1 MILIRL
7 RYGFSFCFL
16 LFFFCKCTTSVSYSD
31 ESNLGFELTSSSKPL
46 KWTLNSN
53 SANKEYFNFL
63 DSSNRKA
70 GKYSLCISKNDSLP
84 NGFEFFTNSVP
95 AVLYGKKIKLSAYIK
110 TQNVSEGYG
119 GIWIR
124 VEGTNGSII
133 SFDNMNDNGVVGT
146 SDWHKVSIT
155 VPYDSENSEHIYFGG
170 LLTGKGKV
178 WFDDFNMQIDGKD
191 YGTLKTNLRINKTN
205 SFDSLYSHNVILSQ
219 TQISQLANIC
229 KVWGFL
235 KYYHSSINSINYNW
249 DFELLKAL
257 SEFTYCRSNA
267 EVSNMLERM
276 TDKLGKVN
284 INENTKAI
292 IDSTKSILQPNYNN
306 LFTEGGLRKS
316 LIIKLKEIKDNY
328 QINLDRKYIEL
339 GSAGN
344 PVFKNELIYKK
355 NSPDPSVRL
364 LSLFRYWN
372 MINYFYPYRNL
383 SIKDWNSQLNEFI
396 PIFLNASNKNSY
408 ILSSLNLISK
418 INDSHA
424 SIWNNKNLDSIKGLF
439 VLPFQTSFVEG
450 KLIAN
455 SFLNSSNSN
464 TSIRTGDIIES
475 INKVNTDSLVKR
487 FVPYT
492 PGSNYETILRE
503 LASPRGFLTR
513 SNLNESI
520 LKLRRNGISRIV
532 TVRNLPIATVD
543 QMSDFKNKNENRGY
557 FLFENSIGYINTGRL
572 SEMDLVSIQTSFKK
586 AKGIIFDLRC
596 YPSTFMPY
604 TYGLFLKKNATPFA
618 LLTGPDLILPGL
630 IKVKSIPNNGGL
642 SVNQFEGVVVLLVNS
657 ITQSQAEFTTMAL
670 QSREN
675 TIVIGSQTAGAD
687 GDVSSIIL
695 PGDINTAIS
704 GLGVYYPDFTPTQGR
719 GVKIDYVIKPT
730 IKGIQKGKDELLE
743 FAVKKILNEKF
754 IVNRNL
760 K

>member
-1 MILIRL
+1 MNLIRL
-7 RYGFSFCFL
+7 HFVFSFCFL
-16 LFFFCKCTTSVSYSD
+16 LFFFCKCTTNESYSD
-31 ESNLGFELTSSSKPL
+31 ENNLGFELINSGKPL
-46 KWTLNSN
+46 KWTLYTNA
-53 SANKEYFNFL
+53 ANKVYSNFL
-63 DSSNRKA
+63 DSTNKKT
-70 GKYSLCISKNDSLP
+70 GNYSICISKIDSLP
-84 NGFEFFTNSVP
+84 NCFEFFTNTVP
-95 AVLYGKKIKLSAYIK
+95 AVLYGKTIKLSAYIK

-133 SFDNMNDNGVVGT
+133 SFDNMNDKGVIGT

-155 VPYDSENSEHIYFGG
+155 VPYDSENSESIYFGG
-170 LLTGKGKV
+170 LLSGKGKV
-178 WFDDFNMQIDGKD
+178 WFDDFTMQIDGKD
-191 YGTLKTNLRINKTN
+191 YGTLKTNLRKKKIN
-205 SFDSLYSHNVILSQ
+205 SFDSIYSQNVILNQ
-219 TQISQLANIC
+219 TQINQLANIC

-235 KYYHSSINSINYNW
+235 KYYHSNINSINYNW
-249 DFELLKAL
+249 DFELLNAL
-257 SEFTYCRSNA
+257 SEFTYCSNNT

-284 INENTKAI
+284 ISVNTRAI
-292 IDSTKSILQPNYNN
+292 NDSSKTLLQPNYSN
-306 LFTEGGLRKS
+306 LFTEGNLSKS
-316 LIIKLKEIKDNY
+316 LINKLKEIKDNY
-328 QINLDRKYIEL
+328 QTNLDRKYIEL

-396 PIFLNASNKNSY
+396 PIFLNASDKNSY
-408 ILSSLNLISK
+408 TLSCLNLISK

-424 SIWNNKNLDSIKGLF
+424 SIWNNKNLDSLKGLF

-450 KLIAN
+450 KLIVN
-455 SFLNSSNSN
+455 GYLDSSNSN
-464 TSIRTGDIIES
+464 TSIKIGDIIEN

-487 FVPYT
+487 FIPYT
-492 PGSNYETILRE
+492 SGSNYEAILRE
-503 LASPRGFLTR
+503 LASSRGFLTR

-520 LKLRRNGISRIV
+520 LKLRRNEVSRIV
-532 TVRNLPIATVD
+532 TVRNLPIATVN

-557 FLFENSIGYINTGRL
+557 FLFENGIGYINTSRL
-572 SEMDLVSIQTSFKK
+572 NEMDLISIQTSFKM

-604 TYGLFLKKNATPFA
+604 TYGLFLKKNKTPFA
-618 LLTGPDLILPGL
+618 LLTGPDLMLPGL
-630 IKVKSIPNNGGL
+630 IKVKSILKNGGL
-642 SVNQFEGVVVLLVNS
+642 SVNQFEGDVVLLVNS

-670 QSREN
+670 QSRKN

-687 GDVSSIIL
+687 SDISSLVL

-719 GVKIDYVIKPT
+719 GVKIDYVINPT

-743 FAVKKILNEKF
+743 FAFKIILN
-754 IVNRNL
+754 
-760 K
+760 

>member
-1 MILIRL
+1 MRL
-7 RYGFSFCFL
+7 FYSYSFCAL
-16 LFFFCKCTTSVSYSD
+16 LFFFSECTTKESFSD
-31 ESNLGFELTSSSKPL
+31 ESNLGFELTSSNKPL
-46 KWTLNSN
+46 KWALNSN

-63 DSSNRKA
+63 DSTNRKT
-70 GKYSLCISKNDSLP
+70 GKYSLCISKIDSLP
-84 NGFEFFTNSVP
+84 NGFEFFTNTSP
-95 AVLYGKKIKLSAYIK
+95 AVLYGKNIKISAYIK

-124 VEGTNGSII
+124 VEGTNRSII
-133 SFDNMNDNGVVGT
+133 SFDNMNDNGVIGT
-146 SDWHKVSIT
+146 TDWHKISIT
-155 VPYDSENSEHIYFGG
+155 VPYDSEYSESIYFGG
-170 LLTGKGKV
+170 LLTGNGKV
-178 WFDDFNMQIDGKD
+178 WFDDFTIQVDGKD
-191 YGTLKTNLRINKTN
+191 YGTLKTNLRINKIN

-219 TQISQLANIC
+219 SQISQLANIC

-235 KYYHSSINSINYNW
+235 KYYHSGINSINYNW

-257 SEFTYCRSNA
+257 SEFSYCRSNA
-267 EVSNMLERM
+267 EVSDMLERM
-276 TDKLGKVN
+276 IDKLGKVN
-284 INENTKAI
+284 NIEKTKAVN
-292 IDSTKSILQPNYNN
+292 DSTKTILQPNYSDLFSEGN
-306 LFTEGGLRKS
+306 LSKS
-316 LIIKLKEIKDNY
+316 LIIKLKEIKDNF
-328 QINLDRKYIEL
+328 QTNFDRKYIGL

-372 MINYFYPYRNL
+372 IINYFYPYRNL

-396 PIFLNASNKNSY
+396 PIFLKASDKNSY
-408 ILSSLNLISK
+408 TLSCLNLISK

-424 SIWNNKNLDSIKGLF
+424 STWNKNIDSLKGLY

-450 KLIAN
+450 KLIVN
-455 SFLNSSNSN
+455 SFHNSSNSN
-464 TSIRTGDIIES
+464 TSIRIGDIIEN

-492 PGSNYETILRE
+492 SGSNYETILRE
-503 LASPRGFLTR
+503 LSSTRGFLTR
-513 SNLNESI
+513 SNLKEST
-520 LKLRRNGISRIV
+520 LKLRRNGVSRIV
-532 TVRNLPIATVD
+532 TVRNMPIATVN
-543 QMSDFKNKNENRGY
+543 QMSDFKNKNEYRGY
-557 FLFENSIGYINTGRL
+557 FLNENNIGYVNTARL
-572 SEMDLVSIQTSFKK
+572 SEMDLISIQTSFKM

-604 TYGLFLKKNATPFA
+604 TYGLFLKKNESPFA
-618 LLTGPDLILPGL
+618 LLTGPDMMLPGL
-630 IKVKSIPNNGGL
+630 IKVNSILKNGGL

-657 ITQSQAEFTTMAL
+657 ITQSQAEFTAMAL

-675 TIVIGSQTAGAD
+675 TMVIGSQTAGAD
-687 GDVSSIIL
+687 GDVSSLIL
-695 PGDINTAIS
+695 PGEINTAIS

-743 FAVKKILNEKF
+743 FAVNKILNENFKS
-754 IVNRNL
+754 N
-760 K
+760 

>member
-1 MILIRL
+1 MRLYSIFLIIAI
-7 RYGFSFCFL
+7 SFFL
-16 LFFFCKCTTSVSYSD
+16 TNCNQNIPYSD
-31 ESNLGFELTSSSKPL
+31 DNNLGFELINSSKL
-46 KWTLNSN
+46 SKWKLYSN
-53 SANKEYFNFL
+53 AANKEYSIFF
-63 DSSNRKA
+63 DSINKKS
-70 GKYSLCISKNDSLP
+70 GKYSLCISKIDPLYN
-84 NGFEFFTNSVP
+84 NFEFFNNRIP
-95 AVLYGKKIKLSAYIK
+95 AVLNGKFIKLSAFIK

-124 VEGTNGSII
+124 IEGTNRSII
-133 SFDNMNDNGVVGT
+133 SFDNMQDNGVVGT
-146 SDWHKVSIT
+146 SDWHKISVS
-155 VPYDSENSEHIYFGG
+155 VPYDSENSENIYFGG
-170 LLTGKGKV
+170 MLTGNGKV
-178 WFDDFNMQIDGKD
+178 WFDDFNLQIDGKD
-191 YGTLKTNLRINKTN
+191 YTTIKTNLRTIKTN
-205 SFDSLYSHNVILSQ
+205 SFDSIYSHSQTLSQ

-249 DFELLKAL
+249 DFELLNAL
-257 SEFTYCRSNA
+257 SEFTYCRSNV

-284 INENTKAI
+284 INENTNAI
-292 IDSTKSILQPNYNN
+292 NDSTKTILQPNYSN
-306 LFTEGGLRKS
+306 LFTEGNLSNS
-316 LIIKLKEIKDNY
+316 LFIKLKEIKDNY
-328 QINLDRKYIEL
+328 QTNLDRKYIEL

-344 PVFKNELIYKK
+344 AVFKNELIYLRVF
-355 NSPDPSVRL
+355 PDPSVRL
-364 LSLFRYWN
+364 LALFRYWN

-383 SIKDWNSQLNEFI
+383 SIQDWNRQLNELI
-396 PIFLNASNKNSY
+396 PIFLNATDKNSY
-408 ILSSLNLISK
+408 LLSCLNLISK

-424 SIWNNKNLDSIKGLF
+424 SIWNNKNLDSLKGLF

-450 KLIAN
+450 KLIVS
-455 SFLNSSNSN
+455 SFPNSSNSN
-464 TSIRTGDIIES
+464 TSIRIGDIIEN
-475 INKVNTDSLVKR
+475 INKIKTDSLVKS

-520 LKLRRNGISRIV
+520 LKLRRNGVSKMV
-532 TVRNLPIATVD
+532 TVRNLPISTVD
-543 QMSDFKNKNENRGY
+543 QTLDFKNTNENRGY
-557 FLFENSIGYINTGRL
+557 FLFENGIGYINTARL
-572 SEMDLVSIQTSFKK
+572 NEMDLISMQTSFKK

-604 TYGLFLKKNATPFA
+604 TYGRFLKKKATPFA
-618 LLTGPDLILPGL
+618 LLTGPDMMLPGL
-630 IKVKSIPNNGGL
+630 IKIKSIPNNGGL

-687 GDVSSIIL
+687 GDVSSLIL

-743 FAVKKILNEKF
+743 FAVKKILNENFKA
-754 IVNRNL
+754 NRIL